1 VNPLSAVYGAVVDAR
16 NSLYDRGTFKQHRL
30 AHPVIS
36 VGSISAGGAGKTPFT
51 ILLGRLLQQKQVA
64 FDVLSRGYGRN
75 DSKIRLVDA
84 KGNASLYG
92 DEPLLLAR
100 ELEVPVIV
108 GADRVAAGR
117 HAERLFADTRS
128 AHGQWIHLLDDGFQH
143 RRLARDF
150 DVVLFSRKDLEDT
163 LLPMGR
169 LREPH
174 ASLRRADAI
183 TITDDLSDKE
193 LPAEARGKHIW
204 RVRRQLQLASA
215 APQRVIAF
223 CGVAR
228 PQNFFTDLNALGVTP
243 VGTMT
248 FPDHH
253 SYISSDS
260 NALLRMKEQAQA
272 TAFVTT
278 TKDLINLESTGL
290 LATLEPVTE
299 LKLSMQFV
307 SPDPD
312 SIFRAIAERTQ
323 R

>member
-1 VNPLSAVYGAVVDAR
+1 VNPLSAIYGRVIAAR
-16 NSLYDRGTFKQHRL
+16 NGLYDRGTFKQHRL

-51 ILLGRLLQQKQVA
+51 ILLGQLLQQKQVA
-64 FDVLSRGYGRN
+64 FDILSRGYGRT

-84 KGNASLYG
+84 NGKASLYG

-100 ELEVPVIV
+100 ELEIPVIV
-108 GADRVAAGR
+108 GADRVASGG
-117 HAERLFADTRS
+117 HAERLFADARS
-128 AHGQWIHLLDDGFQH
+128 SHGQWFHLLDDGFQH

-150 DVVLFSRKDLEDT
+150 DIVLFSRKDLEDS
-163 LLPMGR
+163 LLPTGR

-183 TITDDLSDKE
+183 VITDDLRDEE
-193 LPAEARGKHIW
+193 LPAEARGKQIW
-204 RVRRQLQLASA
+204 RVRRTVQLGSA
-215 APQRVIAF
+215 APERVIAF

-228 PQNFFTDLNALGVTP
+228 PQNFFADLNALGVTP

-253 SYISSDS
+253 SYISPDA
-260 NALLRMKEQAQA
+260 NALLRMKQQAQA
-272 TAFVTT
+272 AAFVTT
-278 TKDLINLESTGL
+278 QKDIINLESTGL
-290 LATLEPVTE
+290 LARLQPLVA

-307 SPDPD
+307 SPDPYT
-312 SIFRAIAERTQ
+312 IFRSTAARTQ

>member
-1 VNPLSAVYGAVVDAR
+1 MNPLSALYGSAVAAR
-16 NSLYDRGTFKQHRL
+16 NSLYDRGTLKQRCL
-30 AHPVIS
+30 AYPVIS

-64 FDVLSRGYGRN
+64 FDILSRGYGRI
-75 DSKIRLVDA
+75 DSKIRLVEA
-84 KGNASLYG
+84 KGKASLYG

-117 HAERLFADTRS
+117 HAERLFADARS
-128 AHGQWIHLLDDGFQH
+128 AHGQWVHLLDDGYQH
-143 RRLARDF
+143 RRLARQLDI
-150 DVVLFSRKDLEDT
+150 VLFSRKDLDDT
-163 LLPMGR
+163 LLPIGR

-174 ASLRRADAI
+174 AALGRADAI
-183 TITDDLSDKE
+183 VITDDLRDEE
-193 LPAEARGKHIW
+193 LPAEARGKPIW
-204 RVRRQLQLASA
+204 RIRRQLQLASA
-215 APQRVIAF
+215 APERVIAF

-228 PQNFFTDLNALGVTP
+228 PQNFFADLNALGVTP

-260 NALLRMKEQAQA
+260 NALLRMKEQLQA

-278 TKDLINLESTGL
+278 QKDIINLESTGL
-290 LATLEPVTE
+290 LAGLQPVIA
-299 LKLSMQFV
+299 LRLSMQFV

-312 SIFRAIAERTQ
+312 TTFRSISERTQ